1 MAKTNRKRLGVIGIL
16 FVLLLTGALI
26 FIYNYLTPI
35 VYDDYSYTFS
45 FFDGQ
50 KISSLSDIVKS
61 MNAHY
66 YSMNGRY
73 VTHFLAQTF
82 LLLGENL

>member
-45 FFDGQ
+45 FLTG
-50 KISSLSDIVKS
+50 KKS
-61 MNAHY
+61 RH
-66 YSMNGRY
+66 
-73 VTHFLAQTF
+73 
-82 LLLGENL
+82 